1 MICGADRRLNVEQ
14 IKNHTFF
21 YGVEWD
27 AIRQIDPPFVPQ
39 LRSITDTTYFPTDE
53 IEQGVVEDT
62 APDTNSGSDLAFLG
76 CVTTQLSPWDL
87 ELTPPPQIYLQAL
100 QHRALRRLLY
110 SVYCQIG
117 WDVSW
122 LVVYGAQA
130 L

>member
-76 CVTTQLSPWDL
+76 CVPTQLSPRDR
-87 ELTPPPQIYLQAL
+87 ELTPPSQIYLQAL

-110 SVYCQIG
+110 SLCCQIG

-122 LVVYGAQA
+122 SVVYGA
-130 L
+130 

>member
-76 CVTTQLSPWDL
+76 YVTTLFSFN
-87 ELTPPPQIYLQAL
+87 ERKLTDCQIYLQAL

-110 SVYCQIG
+110 SLCCQIG

-122 LVVYGAQA
+122 SVVYGA
-130 L
+130 